1 MDKLNAKK
9 IRADFPI
16 LKQKINGE
24 QLIYLDSAATS
35 QMPVSVEEKIRR
47 FNETSRANVH
57 RGVHTLGVKA
67 TKLYEKSRQ
76 KVADFIG
83 ASSAKEVIFT
93 SGCTD
98 SLNLVAASFG
108 EQNIQAG
115 DEIVV
120 SIMEHH
126 SNLLPWQQLAKRKKA
141 QLKFIE
147 ISKDGRLDLNGLKN
161 KISSKTKLVA
171 LTHVSNVLGTI
182 NPIKEVIA
190 LAHEKGAIAL
200 IDGAQA
206 VGHFPVNV
214 TDLGADFYAFSGH
227 KMFAPTGIGVLYGK
241 RELLDKMLPYRLGG
255 EMIANVTRDGATWAE
270 VPQKFEAGTPN
281 ISGAIG
287 LAAAIDYLNSI
298 DLQLVKEHETEL
310 TAYVLEKLS
319 KISGLTIYGPKESY
333 ERTGVISFNL
343 KGIHPHD
350 LATALDLDG
359 IEVRAGHHCAQPL
372 MESLETEST
381 VRASLS
387 IYNNKN
393 DIDKLTSSLQEAKE
407 FFSEFR

>member
-1 MDKLNAKK
+1 MDKLNVKK
-9 IRADFPI
+9 IKTDFPI
-16 LKQKINGE
+16 LKQKVNGE
-24 QLIYLDSAATS
+24 QLVYLDNAATS
-35 QMPVSVEEKIRR
+35 QMTVSVEEKIKN
-47 FNETSRANVH
+47 FTEINRANVH
-57 RGVHTLGVKA
+57 RGVHTLGLRA
-67 TKLYEKSRQ
+67 THLYEESRQ
-76 KVADFIG
+76 KVANFIG
-83 ASSAKEVIFT
+83 ASSTKEVIFT

-126 SNLLPWQQLAKRKKA
+126 SNLLPWQQLAKKKKA
-141 QLKFIE
+141 RLKFIE
-147 ISKDGRLDLNGLKN
+147 ISKDGRLDLNDLKN

-190 LAHEKGAIAL
+190 LAHEKDAVVL
-200 IDGAQA
+200 VDGAQA

-214 TDLGADFYAFSGH
+214 TNLGADFYAFSGH
-227 KMFAPTGIGVLYGK
+227 KMFAPTGIGILYGK
-241 RELLDKMLPYRLGG
+241 KELLDKMPPYRFGG
-255 EMIANVTRDGATWAE
+255 EMIANVTREGATWAE
-270 VPQKFEAGTPN
+270 TPQKFEAGTPN
-281 ISGAIG
+281 IAGAIG

-298 DLQLVKEHETEL
+298 NLKLIQKHETEL
-310 TAYVLEKLS
+310 TAYALEKLS
-319 KISGLTIYGPKESY
+319 NISDLTIYGPKESY

-343 KGIHPHD
+343 KNIHPHD
-350 LATALDLDG
+350 LATALDLNG

-372 MESLETEST
+372 MESLQTEST

-387 IYNNKN
+387 IYNSKDDINK
-393 DIDKLTSSLQEAKE
+393 LVSSLQETKE